1 MHFRCTF
8 APACDAAASR
18 LRIASCL
25 SPLPVLPFCGRRPPS
40 GIEYPEM
47 ICYTCIDTI
56 RISDADQSVFAE
68 VPSMNDSRDFK
79 KEYDAFLQKVPYQTA
94 VVDDIKV
101 RYQYGGM
108 DGAPVI
114 LFFNGLE
121 MQEMCMP
128 YAERLGKKYR
138 FLIYEYPFHTVQADE
153 QIDFAAKLLKA
164 LSIDRVILIGASD
177 GGVYAQIFAKRHPGS
192 VSAMILTTTLTVD
205 SDYVRDIQKER
216 FSTPVFLLLLKL
228 VPAKTE
234 MKLLLKKSAGF
245 LESESEEDRKYGRGF
260 YETVA
265 SDLNYKRRFIHS
277 FQCVYMLKD
286 YPLFKERDFA
296 YLRGKIQVLLPEK
309 YRFSFRKKTCS
320 KKRIRTA
327 LRSCSESW
335 MRKFSMFRADTQA
348 SLFRQSAI
356 WIGWKR
362 FLRKMDPSGDL
373 CEKKGCLMKNVRPI
387 KQTRKNGAPEGA
399 PFCIRFRDGRR
410 VAFPRSAG
418 SGGSG
423 PPKRP
428 LPPAAAAPAAA
439 GRSRL
444 PR

>member
-79 KEYDAFLQKVPYQTA
+79 KEYDVFLQKVPYQTA
-94 VVDDIKV
+94 VIAGIKV
-101 RYQYGGM
+101 RYQYGGK

-121 MQEMCMP
+121 MQEMWMP

-138 FLIYEYPFHTVQADE
+138 FLIYEYPFHTVHADE

-164 LSIDRVILIGASD
+164 LSIERVILIGASD

-205 SDYVRDIQKER
+205 SDYVRDIRKER
-216 FSTPVFLLLLKL
+216 FSTPMFLLLLKL

-234 MKLLLKKSAGF
+234 RTIRLSKNG
-245 LESESEEDRKYGRGF
+245 
-260 YETVA
+260 
-265 SDLNYKRRFIHS
+265 I
-277 FQCVYMLKD
+277 
-286 YPLFKERDFA
+286 
-296 YLRGKIQVLLPEK
+296 LRICGEK

-327 LRSCSESW
+327 LRSCLENW
-335 MRKFSMFRADTQA
+335 MRRFSMFRADTQA
-348 SLFRQSAI
+348 LSFRQSAI

-362 FLRKMDPSGDL
+362 FWRNMDPSADL
-373 CEKKGCLMKNVRPI
+373 CEKKDRLMKNVRPI

-410 VAFPRSAG
+410 VAFLRSAG

-428 LPPAAAAPAAA
+428 LPPTAAAPAAA

>member
-79 KEYDAFLQKVPYQTA
+79 KEYDVFLQKVPYQTA
-94 VVDDIKV
+94 VIAGIKV
-101 RYQYGGM
+101 RYQYGGK

-121 MQEMCMP
+121 MQEMWMP

-138 FLIYEYPFHTVQADE
+138 FLIYEYPFHTVHADE

-164 LSIDRVILIGASD
+164 LSIERVILIGASD

-205 SDYVRDIQKER
+205 SDYVRDIRKER
-216 FSTPVFLLLLKL
+216 FSTPMFLLLLKL

-234 MKLLLKKSAGF
+234 RTIRLSKNG
-245 LESESEEDRKYGRGF
+245 
-260 YETVA
+260 
-265 SDLNYKRRFIHS
+265 I
-277 FQCVYMLKD
+277 
-286 YPLFKERDFA
+286 
-296 YLRGKIQVLLPEK
+296 LRICGEK

-327 LRSCSESW
+327 LRSCLENW
-335 MRKFSMFRADTQA
+335 MRRFSMFRADTQA
-348 SLFRQSAI
+348 LSFRQSAI

-362 FLRKMDPSGDL
+362 FWRNMDPSADL
-373 CEKKGCLMKNVRPI
+373 CEKKDRLMKNVRPI

-410 VAFPRSAG
+410 VAFLRSAG
-418 SGGSG
+418 SGVSG